1 MYFQLPKVRISEQN
15 TKEFEYFRTR
25 VPLRKSNGIGIS
37 DVISTKN
44 VFFLYLCARL
54 TPILQQIYHGR
65 KIEVVSDNNI
75 RTLLGTM
82 FANKHHAQ
90 MYQILYT

>member
-15 TKEFEYFRTR
+15 TKKFEYFRTI

-44 VFFLYLCARL
+44 VFFFVSL
-54 TPILQQIYHGR
+54 R
-65 KIEVVSDNNI
+65 KIKPNI
-75 RTLLGTM
+75 
-82 FANKHHAQ
+82 AINISWKKN
-90 MYQILYT
+90 